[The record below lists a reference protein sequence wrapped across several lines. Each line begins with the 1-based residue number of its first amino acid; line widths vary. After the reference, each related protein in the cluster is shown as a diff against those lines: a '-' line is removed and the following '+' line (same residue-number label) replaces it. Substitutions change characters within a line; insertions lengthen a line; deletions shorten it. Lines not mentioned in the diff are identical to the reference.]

1 MVLWYGSHFLVIFP
15 DFQILALVAPA
26 SRSSSRKTWLWWL
39 RIASF
44 ASEAVAHRIWSGP
57 QTTAG
62 PRKTKRRREWNMLN
76 FFGPQKA
83 RTGRNTARV
92 SRGIEAENGDAQ
104 SHKFV
109 DGCLFVRRLIY
120 SACLPEVRAKEKSSI
135 SIGKNM
141 KHIPQMED
149 VHCYIVC
156 QRDICLWSTMTC
168 QKKGERPNKIG
179 PVWSKHKNYR
189 HEMIKCC
196 FQNMYQPLNLL
207 FFSHVWAGLQGTG
220 CHQEKLAALEHLLHS
235 TLSKFRIHRCTW
247 DFSSMRLIDAI
258 NLPWLG
264 MVYRCL

>member
-1 MVLWYGSHFLVIFP
+1 
-15 DFQILALVAPA
+15 
-26 SRSSSRKTWLWWL
+26 
-39 RIASF
+39 
-44 ASEAVAHRIWSGP
+44 
-57 QTTAG
+57 
-62 PRKTKRRREWNMLN
+62 MLN

-156 QRDICLWSTMTC
+156 QRDICL
-168 QKKGERPNKIG
+168 
-179 PVWSKHKNYR
+179 
-189 HEMIKCC
+189 
-196 FQNMYQPLNLL
+196 
-207 FFSHVWAGLQGTG
+207 
-220 CHQEKLAALEHLLHS
+220 
-235 TLSKFRIHRCTW
+235 
-247 DFSSMRLIDAI
+247 
-258 NLPWLG
+258 
-264 MVYRCL
+264 